1 MWHNKYVG
9 IPYKDNGRDPDG
21 VDCWGLARYVYNKE
35 FNISL
40 PSFSFNYDGG
50 DRERIQE
57 LIAQYR
63 EGWEEITQDYK
74 SGDLVLFRMMGY
86 ESHVGIITE
95 YPYFLHAREKAD
107 SSVERLDNTQ
117 WKNRVIGV
125 FRYSSA
131 ARNNLVAI
139 PHPLKTE
146 RITDYIPEGATLHQ
160 VHEVLCQ
167 QHNISNTV
175 AGKKAIIIVNGKPIP
190 ESNWDYIVQENDS
203 IEYRAVAGQEVLRI
217 VAVVAL
223 VYFTMGAGGSFAFTL
238 AGFTGA
244 TGGTLAIMQMGV
256 MAAGMALINAIMPIR
271 PPEQGS
277 MSDPGQSK
285 SQNLING
292 GSNNATPYGS
302 IPVVLGRVRMTPPI
316 GATNYVEPMA
326 TEAYVRMLL
335 MWGYGPVSIEDMRI
349 GTNTLT
355 DYELDYK
362 TYYGYGTESAAELTE
377 FNTIYGND
385 VQQVVKNIKLVGSE
399 GDAVTGLNPS
409 PWQEIT
415 FTQPSTELGFS
426 IHFPQGLRKINNS
439 NGNSEAAPF
448 VAEIQYDLV
457 GSSTWTSNL
466 FSYPSK
472 TFTIPNSTVTN
483 YTRSGNTRNGDAIET
498 VSSVVKYYQ
507 WHTIYMKQGGGVFT
521 IAGTPSE
528 AQASEPSDTLRKQIA
543 GNLNGFWNTA
553 TLALD
558 TGKLQQMTRI
568 PALDAGDVPLFDVCV
583 YDGAIVSTLKRTDI
597 GTHTTTIS
605 VSGLT
610 VTTSAGTVSVAT
622 GILVA
627 GESNYIKLG
636 ATADQGYVAQKDA
649 FTYIPKSPIKV
660 PLGVYK
666 MRIRRINSGSTDVSG
681 YQVLH
686 DAYFYTATAYSN
698 NLPVTDPPVGKFAR
712 TALRIKATNQINGNV
727 DAINALV
734 TSICPDWDST
744 TSTWITRTTNN
755 PASLMRYI
763 LQHPANAQRILD
775 SEISTKIDL
784 AQLQYWHA
792 YCISKGFTY
801 NNVLSNPRSIL
812 DVLRDVCAAGR
823 ASPALVD
830 GKWTVII
837 DEAKT
842 TVVQHFSTHNSWGF
856 QGSKP
861 LVKIPDAF
869 KVVYL
874 NEASNYVQDEMYVY
888 NKGFTS
894 ANAQLFEELHL
905 PGVTNGQAAFKHAR
919 WHLAQLLLRP
929 ETYTLN
935 TDLEYLVCNR
945 GDLVRVQH
953 DVPMWGV
960 GTARIKTANSTTVI
974 TLDNDIPLEANT
986 TYTIRIR
993 TAAGVSALR
1002 TLVQVTTSG
1011 YYNQVTTTTTMST
1024 LIRATDNLVMIGLEN
1039 IESQQ
1044 CLVLSVEP
1052 STNGTA
1058 RLTLVDYNA
1067 DMYNID
1073 SSVDYPIPNFVSNIT
1088 KYNDTFITVIQQSP
1102 TITAV
1107 VSDEKAAGTVST
1119 SVTTNRIKV
1128 SFTETPGQP
1137 ALDTS
1142 IVAVELQWKLSADTN
1157 TSWPN
1162 TTSTPVGND
1171 SVYATGV
1178 TPGDGYDVRIRY
1190 IGWDGAMGPWTYA
1203 YGHTV
1208 IGKVINYNVASSVS
1222 VRRAK
1227 SSLIISP
1234 LVTVWPKDFDHFEIR
1249 VYKDYSN
1256 GSGDFWSTVDAV
1268 NIKTYTST
1276 GTISVDLKDF
1286 AVPRLHELV
1295 NATGTIAGLTGTG
1308 TALDPWVGTITGLT
1322 STANVAIYD
1331 PIYANAG
1338 VGSIYGGS
1346 PTLVQVRAKTGTSLT
1361 YTVTGGTA
1369 PIVGAITNIIIPKVT
1384 YRVACRLVDTAG
1396 NYSPSSVTTSIILSD
1411 LAP

>member
-9 IPYKDNGRDPDG
+9 IPYKDNGRDLNG

-50 DRERIQE
+50 DRERIEE

-107 SSVERLDNTQ
+107 SSIERLDTTQ

-125 FRYSSA
+125 FRYSEA

-160 VHEVLCQ
+160 VHEVLCE
-167 QHNISNTV
+167 QHNISSLTE
-175 AGKKAIIIVNGKPIP
+175 GKKAIIMVNGKPVP
-190 ESNWDYIVQENDS
+190 EYEWDYVVKENDS

-223 VYFTMGAGGSFAFTL
+223 VYFTMGAGGQFAFSL

-244 TGGTLAIMQMGV
+244 SGGTLAIMQMGV

-277 MSDPGQSK
+277 MGDPGQTK

-292 GSNNATPYGS
+292 GSNNATPYSS
-302 IPVVLGRVRMTPPI
+302 IPVVLGRVRMTPPV

-335 MWGYGPVSIEDMRI
+335 VWGYGPVSIEDMRI
-349 GTNTLT
+349 GNNSLN
-355 DYELDYK
+355 DYELDYRNF
-362 TYYGYGTESAAELTE
+362 YGYGTESATELAD
-377 FNTIYGND
+377 FNKIYGND

-399 GDAVTGLNPS
+399 GDAVTGANPS
-409 PWQEIT
+409 PWQEIQ
-415 FTQPSTELGFS
+415 FTQESTQLSFS

-448 VAEIQYDLV
+448 IAEVQYDLITA
-457 GSSTWTSNL
+457 GNGWASNL
-466 FSYPSK
+466 YTFPSK
-472 TFTIPNSTVTN
+472 SFTLPNSTVVS
-483 YTRSGNTRNGDAIET
+483 YTRTGGGGRGGDAIVT
-498 VSSVVKYYQ
+498 TSTTTKYYQ
-507 WHTIYMKQGGGVFT
+507 WHTIYTKQGGGVFI
-521 IAGTPSE
+521 IAGTSSE
-528 AQASEPSDTLRKQIA
+528 AQSSEPSDALRKQIA
-543 GNLNGFWNTA
+543 GNLSGFWSTA
-553 TLALD
+553 SLALD
-558 TGKLQQMTRI
+558 TSALQKMTRI
-568 PALDAGDVPLFDVCV
+568 PSLDPGDIALFDVCV
-583 YDGAIVSTLKRTDI
+583 YDGAIISTLKRTDI
-597 GTHTTTIS
+597 GTHNTTIS
-605 VSGLT
+605 VSGL
-610 VTTSAGTVSVAT
+610 VATTSAGTVSVAS
-622 GILVA
+622 GILVS

-636 ATADQGYVAQKDA
+636 ATAAQGYVAQKDA
-649 FTYIPKSPIKV
+649 FTYVPKTPIEV
-660 PLGVYK
+660 PLGKYK
-666 MRIRRINSGSTDVSG
+666 MRIRRVNSGSTDLSG

-686 DAYFYTATAYSN
+686 DAYFYTATAYTN

-712 TALRIKATNQINGNV
+712 TALRITATNQINGNV

-734 TSICPDWDST
+734 TSICPDWDS
-744 TSTWITRTTNN
+744 SSSSWITRTTNN
-755 PASLMRYI
+755 PASLMRYV

-792 YCISKGFTY
+792 YCIGKGFTY
-801 NNVLSNPRSIL
+801 NNVLSNARSIL
-812 DVLRDVCAAGR
+812 DVLRDICAAGR
-823 ASPALVD
+823 ASPSLVD
-830 GKWTVII
+830 GKWIVII

-874 NEASNYVQDEMYVY
+874 NETANYVQDEMYVY

-894 ANAQLFEELHL
+894 ANAQLFEELQL

-953 DVPMWGV
+953 DVPQWGI
-960 GTARIKTANSTTVI
+960 GTARIKTYVNSTTL
-974 TLDNDIPLEANT
+974 TLDNDIPLTAGS

-993 TAAGVSALR
+993 TAAGVSVTR
-1002 TLVQVTTSG
+1002 TLGTIVTSG
-1011 YYNQVTTTTTMST
+1011 YTNQITVTTALST
-1024 LIRATDNLVMIGLEN
+1024 IEGAEDNLVMIGLSN
-1039 IESQQ
+1039 TESQQ

-1058 RLTLVDYNA
+1058 RLTLVDYNDA
-1067 DMYNID
+1067 MYNID
-1073 SSVDYPIPNFVSNIT
+1073 SSVDYPIPNFTTNIT
-1088 KYNDTFITVIQQSP
+1088 KYADTFITVVSQSP

-1107 VSDEKAAGTVST
+1107 VSDEKAVGVVSP

-1162 TTSTPVGND
+1162 TTSIPVGTD
-1171 SVYATGV
+1171 SIYATGV

-1190 IGWDGAMGPWTYA
+1190 IGWDGITGPWTYA

-1208 IGKVINYNVASSVS
+1208 IGKTINYNVASSIS

-1256 GSGDFWSTVDAV
+1256 GTGDFWSTIDAT

-1276 GTISVDLKDF
+1276 GTIGVPLKDF
-1286 AVPRLHELV
+1286 AAPRLHEIIST
-1295 NATGTIAGLTGTG
+1295 TGTVGSITGTG
-1308 TALDPWVGTITGLT
+1308 PWSATITGVSSTAGLAVTDKLYATAGAGSLYGGNPT
-1322 STANVAIYD
+1322 STVVTGIVANT
-1331 PIYANAG
+1331 
-1338 VGSIYGGS
+1338 SI
-1346 PTLVQVRAKTGTSLT
+1346 T
-1361 YTVTGGTA
+1361 YTTTGGTI
-1369 PIVGAITNIIIPKVT
+1369 PIAGAITNVIVPQVT
-1384 YRVACRLVDTAG
+1384 YRVACRLVDTGG
-1396 NYSPSSVTTSIILSD
+1396 NYSPSSVTTSIVLSD

>member
-9 IPYKDNGRDPDG
+9 IPYKDNGRDLDG

-40 PSFSFNYDGG
+40 PSFSFNYDSG

-63 EGWEEITQDYK
+63 EGWEEITQEYK
-74 SGDLVLFRMMGY
+74 TGDLVLFRMMGY
-86 ESHVGIITE
+86 ESHVGIVTE

-117 WKNRVIGV
+117 WKNRVIGI

-131 ARNNLVAI
+131 AKNNLVAI

-160 VHEVLCQ
+160 VHEVLCK
-167 QHNISNTV
+167 QHNISDSTNI
-175 AGKKAIIIVNGKPIP
+175 KKAIIIVNGKPIP
-190 ESNWDYIVQENDS
+190 ETEWDYIVKENDS
-203 IEYRAVAGQEVLRI
+203 IEYRAVAGQEVLRV

-223 VYFTMGAGGSFAFTL
+223 VYFTMGAGGQFAFSL

-292 GSNNATPYGS
+292 SSNNATPYGS
-302 IPVVLGRVRMTPPI
+302 VPVVLGRVRMTPPL
-316 GATNYVEPMA
+316 GAANYVEPMA

-335 MWGYGPVSIEDMRI
+335 TWGYGPVSIEDLRI
-349 GTNTLT
+349 GTNTLD

-362 TYYGYGTESAAELTE
+362 TYYGYGTESAAELAD
-377 FNTIYGND
+377 FNAIYGND

-399 GDAVTGLNPS
+399 GSS
-409 PWQEIT
+409 PWQEVT
-415 FTQPSTELGFS
+415 FTQPSTQLGYS

-448 VAEIQYDLV
+448 IAEIQYDLV
-457 GSSTWTSNL
+457 GNNNWTSNL
-466 FSYPSK
+466 YSFPTKS
-472 TFTIPNSTVTN
+472 FTLANSTVTN
-483 YTRSGNTRNGDAIET
+483 YTRTGGGGRNGEAIVT

-507 WHTIYMKQGGGVFT
+507 WHTIYMKQGSGVFS
-521 IAGTPSE
+521 ISGTPSE
-528 AQASEPSDTLRKQIA
+528 AQAVEPSDSLRKQIA
-543 GNLNGFWNTA
+543 GNLNGYWST
-553 TLALD
+553 TSLALD
-558 TGKLQQMTRI
+558 TSKLQKMTRI
-568 PALDAGDVPLFDVCV
+568 PALDPGDIALFDVCV
-583 YDGAIVSTLKRTDI
+583 YDGAIISTLKRTDI
-597 GTHTTTIS
+597 GTHDTTIS

-636 ATADQGYVAQKDA
+636 ANAAQGYLAQKDA
-649 FTYIPKSPIKV
+649 FTYIPESPINV
-660 PLGVYK
+660 PPDVYK
-666 MRIRRINSGSTDVSG
+666 MRIRRINSGATDLAG

-698 NLPVTDPPVGKFAR
+698 NVPVTDPPVGKFAR
-712 TALRIKATNQINGNV
+712 TALRIKATDQISGSV
-727 DAINALV
+727 EAINALV
-734 TSICPDWDST
+734 TSICPDWDSV

-763 LQHPANAQRILD
+763 LQHPANARRILD
-775 SEISTKIDL
+775 SEVSTKIDL

-830 GKWTVII
+830 GKWTVVI

-856 QGSKP
+856 QGTKP

-869 KVVYL
+869 KVVFI

-888 NKGFTS
+888 NKGQNSTT
-894 ANAQLFEELHL
+894 AQLFEELQL

-935 TDLEYLVCNR
+935 ADLEYLVCNR

-953 DVPMWGV
+953 DVPQWGI
-960 GTARIKTANSTTVI
+960 GTARIKTYVNSTTLV
-974 TLDNDIPLEANT
+974 LDNDIPLTAGS

-993 TAAGVSALR
+993 TATGASVTR
-1002 TLVQVTTSG
+1002 TLGTIATSG
-1011 YYNQVTTTTTMST
+1011 FTNQVTVTAALTVTQG
-1024 LIRATDNLVMIGLEN
+1024 AADNLVMIGLSN
-1039 IESQQ
+1039 TESQE

-1058 RLTLVDYNA
+1058 RLTLVDYTA
-1067 DMYNID
+1067 AMYNID
-1073 SSVDYPIPNFVSNIT
+1073 SSPDYPIPSFVSNIT
-1088 KYNDTFITVIQQSP
+1088 KYRDTFITVVQQSP

-1107 VSDEKAAGTVST
+1107 VSDSTAVGVVSL
-1119 SVTTNRIKV
+1119 SVDTNRIKV

-1137 ALDTS
+1137 ALDTK
-1142 IVAVELQWKLSADTN
+1142 IVEVELQWKLSADTN

-1162 TTSTPVGND
+1162 TTTTPVGND
-1171 SVYATGV
+1171 SIYATGV
-1178 TPGDGYDVRIRY
+1178 TPGESYDVRVRY
-1190 IGWDGAMGPWTYA
+1190 NTWDGAMGPWTYA

-1208 IGKVINYNVASSVS
+1208 SGKTVNYNTANSVS
-1222 VRRAK
+1222 VKRSKRF
-1227 SSLIISP
+1227 LVITP
-1234 LVTVWPKDFDHFEIR
+1234 LVTTWPKDFDHFEIR
-1249 VYKDYSN
+1249 VYKDKTN
-1256 GSGDFWSTVDAV
+1256 GTNDFWSTVDTT
-1268 NIKTYTST
+1268 NIKTYTSN

-1286 AVPRLHELV
+1286 AVPRLRELIST
-1295 NATGTIAGLTGTG
+1295 TGTIGNVQLTGIGPT
-1308 TALDPWVGTITGLT
+1308 TYSATITGMT
-1322 STANVAIYD
+1322 STTGLEVGNSISATN
-1331 PIYANAG
+1331 G
-1338 VGSIYGGS
+1338 TGSISDGI
-1346 PTLVQVRAKTGTSLT
+1346 PTSITVASLVNGTSINYNTIGPLAPVAG
-1361 YTVTGGTA
+1361 TVTD
-1369 PIVGAITNIIIPKVT
+1369 ITTPNVT
-1384 YRVACRLVDTAG
+1384 YRIACRLVDTNG
-1396 NYSPSSVTTSIILSD
+1396 NYSTSSVLTSITLSD